1 MRLRVVL
8 ERVEKKE
15 TGEQWPKWRK
25 CLSVEGR
32 YIIKYELELSATNTE
47 IKMFANDKSTIPV
60 VMSTKLKSKY
70 TLDIEVKGCQT
81 I

>member
-1 MRLRVVL
+1 M
-8 ERVEKKE
+8 
-15 TGEQWPKWRK
+15 
-25 CLSVEGR
+25 EGR
-32 YIIKYELELSATNTE
+32 YIIKYELELSATNIE
-47 IKMFANDKSTIPV
+47 IKMFANNKSTIPV